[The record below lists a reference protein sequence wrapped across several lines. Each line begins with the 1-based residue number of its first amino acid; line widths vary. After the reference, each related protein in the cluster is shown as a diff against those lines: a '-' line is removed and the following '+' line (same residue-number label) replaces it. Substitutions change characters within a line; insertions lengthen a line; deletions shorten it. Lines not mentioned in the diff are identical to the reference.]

1 MSLVENDI
9 CEITESI
16 WTLILG
22 LPVTPRAGIVAADRK
37 DDFVIGRVQITGY
50 VQIHGAWEVTVLLEC
65 SEALAR
71 RVTATMFDMDADDIA
86 PDDLRDAVGE
96 LTNMISGSFKSLL
109 PGTCTLSIPLVRE
122 NGVHNGVAVAGTTVA
137 SQVAFACEGELFLVT
152 LLMPDTL
159 RPSVLKSIRRNGEA
173 NGQAAEPDASY

>member
-22 LPVTPRAGIVAADRK
+22 LPVTPHAGIVAADRK
-37 DDFVIGRVQITGY
+37 DDFIIGR

-71 RVTATMFDMDADDIA
+71 RVTATMFNMDADDIA
-86 PDDLRDAVGE
+86 REDLRDAVGE

-122 NGVHNGVAVAGTTVA
+122 NGDHDGVTVAGTTVA

-159 RPSVLKSIRRNGEA
+159 PDTLESIRRNGEA
-173 NGQAAEPDASY
+173 RGQAAKPDASY

>member
-22 LPVTPRAGIVAADRK
+22 LPVTCYDGIVAADRRR
-37 DDFVIGRVQITGY
+37 DFIIGRAHITGY

-71 RVTATMFDMDADDIA
+71 RVTATMFNMDADDIA
-86 PDDLRDAVGE
+86 RDDLRDAVGE

-122 NGVHNGVAVAGTTVA
+122 NGVRDGVAVAGTTVA
-137 SQVAFACEGELFLVT
+137 SQVAFACEGEPFLVM

-159 RPSVLKSIRRNGEA
+159 RSDALESIRRNGEA
-173 NGQAAEPDASY
+173 RGQATEPDASY